1 MKLDAQ
7 TGVLCARIVE
17 NLATVVMLFD
27 GELRLT
33 YANPA
38 AEMLFE
44 ASVRHLRGRELGQL
58 LEDGNGVFESLRAAI
73 ASGHP
78 FTQREVVLNLSSER
92 QVTVDMSVL
101 PLRDTAQQR
110 ELLVEMI
117 PIDRQLRILREESLM
132 AQHQATRE
140 LLRGMAHEVKNPLGG
155 LRGAAQ
161 LLQRELADPELI
173 EYTQVIIDEADRLQD
188 LVDRM
193 LGPKRLPQRESV
205 NLHELVE
212 RVRSLVEVELPDNI
226 KLLRDYDPSIPDVF
240 ADRDQLIQALLNIVR
255 NAVQALTEGGTVTLR
270 TRVHRKFT
278 IGPQRHDLVADVQVI
293 DDGPGIPTELRETL
307 FYPMVTA
314 RAEGTGLGL
323 TIAQSLVQQHGG
335 LIECES
341 RPGRTVF
348 SILIPVKSST

>member
-1 MKLDAQ
+1 MRLDPKL
-7 TGVLCARIVE
+7 GVLCARVLE

-27 GELRLT
+27 KDLRLS

-44 ASVRHLRGRELGQL
+44 ASARHLYGRTLSQL
-58 LEDGNGVFESLRAAI
+58 LEHGDGVFEALREAI

-78 FTQREVVLNLSSER
+78 FTQREVVLQLNAER
-92 QVTVDMSVL
+92 QVTVDISVL
-101 PLRDTAQQR
+101 PLRDTGLER
-110 ELLVEMI
+110 ELLVELV
-117 PIDRQLRILREESLM
+117 PIDRQLRILREESLL
-132 AQHQATRE
+132 AQQQATRD

-161 LLQRELADPELI
+161 LLQRELHDPELV
-173 EYTQVIIDEADRLQD
+173 EYTKVIIEEADRLQN

-193 LGPKRLPQRESV
+193 LGPKRLPQLESV
-205 NLHELVE
+205 NIHELIE
-212 RVRSLVEVELPDNI
+212 RVRSLVQAELPDNI
-226 KLLRDYDPSIPDVF
+226 RLLRDYDPSIPDLIV
-240 ADRDQLIQALLNIVR
+240 DRDQLIQALLNILR
-255 NAVQALTEGGTVTLR
+255 NAVQALTDGGTVTLR

-278 IGPQRHDLVADVQVI
+278 IGPQRYDLVANVQVI
-293 DDGPGIPTELRETL
+293 DDGPGIAAEVRETL
-307 FYPMVTA
+307 FYPMVTG
-314 RAEGTGLGL
+314 RPEGTGLGL
-323 TIAQSLVQQHGG
+323 TIAQSLIQQHGG